1 MTRLLGCGITLI
13 GLLLLL
19 PAEVQSQAKKGVKNG
34 NVTQAT
40 PDDYKTLERV
50 KEITATVVSA
60 DSTSVTI
67 RVDAPQLKVAG
78 SRRPVLQKVTAY
90 KEYNFDLTDGVV
102 VRKKFVM
109 PEYDDKGNFKPN
121 EEQAKEL
128 RHNGFIACKIADI
141 QSGNIAMLYFAP
153 AKKTSDKKD
162 EIDASRRSVNKI
174 VLIGEGRGPLAGSNS
189 TPAKKKKDT

>member
-1 MTRLLGCGITLI
+1 I

-90 KEYNFDLTDGVV
+90 KEYNFGRTDGVV

-162 EIDASRRSVNKI
+162 EIDASRRSVNK
-174 VLIGEGRGPLAGSNS
+174 
-189 TPAKKKKDT
+189 